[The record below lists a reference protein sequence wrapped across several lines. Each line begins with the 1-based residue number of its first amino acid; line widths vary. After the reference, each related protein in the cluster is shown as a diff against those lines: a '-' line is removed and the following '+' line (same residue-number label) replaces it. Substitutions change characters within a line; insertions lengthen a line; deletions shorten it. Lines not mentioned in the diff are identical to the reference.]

1 MLHVLLC
8 CHSQDRSSKWSTP
21 RISTMTC
28 LTAPCES
35 FFFLVS
41 YSSSLV
47 LQKKCLQLHFKLLH
61 PVSISV
67 ELMALISKNLQDMQN
82 LLETMMQQLLSK
94 EVLYEPMKEIVEHY
108 PIWLE
113 SFKSE
118 HITEDLAR
126 YTRLHDLITQLCLF
140 FFYSKV
146 VELLQD
152 M

>member
-1 MLHVLLC
+1 
-8 CHSQDRSSKWSTP
+8 
-21 RISTMTC
+21 MT
-28 LTAPCES
+28 S
-35 FFFLVS
+35 I
-41 YSSSLV
+41 
-47 LQKKCLQLHFKLLH
+47 LQH
-61 PVSISV
+61 
-67 ELMALISKNLQDMQN
+67 ETENLQDMQN

-152 M
+152 T